1 MSKLLNREAKSSAL
15 LVGARVYCCNNFS
28 GSIFNGVLD
37 SIGLNRFVGFW
48 GGVEGSG
55 SESVCGGVEGSG
67 SDSFCEMS
75 TAHQLVQ
82 QTELQM
88 LVTQTES
95 TGLVLKAQE
104 LEVIELV

>member
-1 MSKLLNREAKSSAL
+1 MVLKAL
-15 LVGARVYCCNNFS
+15 EVNQFEV
-28 GSIFNGVLD
+28 VLKAQAA
-37 SIGLNRFVGFW
+37 IH
-48 GGVEGSG
+48 
-55 SESVCGGVEGSG
+55 SV
-67 SDSFCEMS
+67 EMS